1 MSTIYDVAKLARV
14 SPATVSNAYNR
25 PHLIKPATH
34 QRILAA
40 AQALNYTPN
49 VFAKALAGGKTQMV
63 ALLVPDIRYP
73 YTATVVRGIE
83 EVLTREGYLTAVSST
98 DGRPDHEQRLL
109 QQLTR
114 QGVGGFILVPAQYGL
129 SQGTFEAL
137 EELTAARIPV
147 VLAGEQVES
156 THIPY
161 VAFHSQEGTREIV
174 NYLVQLGHR
183 RIAFV
188 GGRFTEGVALS
199 RWLGYRQSLEENGL
213 AVWPEYVIETEMTP
227 ADGAQALACL
237 LDLEEPPTAVF
248 ALNDLLAMG
257 MLDLCYERHLRL
269 PDHLS
274 LVSFDYQPFA
284 RRTTP
289 AVTSVVVPAQE
300 IGQHAAELLI
310 QQQQQ
315 PDAPIQQMMVSYRL
329 AIRQTTAVLGG
340 SGELVI
346 SNW

>member
-49 VFAKALAGGKTQMV
+49 VFAKALAGGKTQMM

-83 EVLTREGYLTAVSST
+83 EVLTREGYLAAVSST
-98 DGRPDHEQRLL
+98 DGRPANEQRLL
-109 QQLTR
+109 EQLTR

-129 SQGTFEAL
+129 SERTLAAL
-137 EELTAARIPV
+137 EKLTAAGVPV

-156 THIPY
+156 QQLPY

-174 NYLVQLGHR
+174 DYLIQLGHR

-188 GGRFTEGVALS
+188 GGRFSEGVAVS
-199 RWLGYRQSLEENGL
+199 RWLGYQESLANNEIE
-213 AVWPEYVIETEMTP
+213 VHPDYVIETDLTP
-227 ADGAQALACL
+227 ADGAQALAQL

-310 QQQQQ
+310 QRQQE
-315 PDAPIQQMMVSYRL
+315 PDAPIQQIMVGYRL
-329 AIRQTTAVLGG
+329 AVRQTTAVLDV
-340 SGELVI
+340 L
-346 SNW
+346 